1 MGSHQCLAPQFR
13 QQFHLSAT
21 QTAFLVAVPVLL
33 GALARLPIGMLAD
46 RFGGRS
52 VFTKRRAEF
61 DQIVNWRS
69 PVPFFA
75 RQSSACARN
84 AHAKRTESAPPRMS
98 AFAMTH
104 RIYPLSGLLGYY
116 SLVSMTINAFEVP
129 PPDGAPQPFV
139 HEALPRRALAKQH
152 EISVLLI
159 GETVRRERRWT
170 SAGATPARE
179 LVRST
184 R

>member
-1 MGSHQCLAPQFR
+1 
-13 QQFHLSAT
+13 
-21 QTAFLVAVPVLL
+21 
-33 GALARLPIGMLAD
+33 
-46 RFGGRS
+46 
-52 VFTKRRAEF
+52 
-61 DQIVNWRS
+61 
-69 PVPFFA
+69 
-75 RQSSACARN
+75 
-84 AHAKRTESAPPRMS
+84 MS

-170 SAGATPARE
+170 SAGATLARE